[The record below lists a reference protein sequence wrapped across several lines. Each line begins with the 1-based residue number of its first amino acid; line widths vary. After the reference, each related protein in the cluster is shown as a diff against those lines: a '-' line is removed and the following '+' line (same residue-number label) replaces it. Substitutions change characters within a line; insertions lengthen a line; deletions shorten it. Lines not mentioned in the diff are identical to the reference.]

1 MLICKFLLSRCKNCN
16 YTVSGKSIVALL
28 DRLFDEFESLD
39 PNSIKDYEDYLKRYE
54 NVLHQNHYLMLSAK
68 HSLCQL
74 IGRSDGYLINE
85 LDLSQLQRKEQYCR
99 DLLAVVNVFEPGMS
113 RLRGIICYEMHAP
126 IMMEITREFES
137 RKINSNQL
145 RNRLKEVG

>member
-1 MLICKFLLSRCKNCN
+1 M
-16 YTVSGKSIVALL
+16 
-28 DRLFDEFESLD
+28 LD
-39 PNSIKDYEDYLKRYE
+39 PNCIKDFEDYLKRYA
-54 NVLHQNHYLMLSAK
+54 NVLHQNHYLSLSAK

-74 IGRSDGYLINE
+74 IGRMDGYLINE
-85 LDLSQLQRKEQYCR
+85 LDLVQLQRKEQYCR
-99 DLLAVVNVFEPGMS
+99 DLLTVVNVFEPGMS

-145 RNRLKEVG
+145 RVRLKEVWNNLSTLSSKFELQSAFFCLTMNFLIVL

>member
-1 MLICKFLLSRCKNCN
+1 M
-16 YTVSGKSIVALL
+16 
-28 DRLFDEFESLD
+28 LD
-39 PNSIKDYEDYLKRYE
+39 PNCIKDFEDYLKRYA
-54 NVLHQNHYLMLSAK
+54 NVLHQNHYLALSAK

-74 IGRSDGYLINE
+74 IGRMDGYLINE
-85 LDLSQLQRKEQYCR
+85 LDLVQLQRKEQYCR
-99 DLLAVVNVFEPGMS
+99 DLLSVVNVFEPGMS

-145 RNRLKEVG
+145 RVRLKEVRRKEESHKFYIVNFLIIYRLLVSYKSPTTSLK